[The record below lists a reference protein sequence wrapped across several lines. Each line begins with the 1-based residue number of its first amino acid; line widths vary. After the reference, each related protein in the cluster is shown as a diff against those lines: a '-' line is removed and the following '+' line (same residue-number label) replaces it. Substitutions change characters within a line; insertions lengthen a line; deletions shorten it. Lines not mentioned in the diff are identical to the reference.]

1 MPNRY
6 DQIKQPDS
14 QPPPLLPEV
23 TRRNSEYIIPK
34 RYKSKILE
42 EALKLNNKEL
52 IRQIR
57 EEIMEENR
65 K

>member
-1 MPNRY
+1 
-6 DQIKQPDS
+6 
-14 QPPPLLPEV
+14 LPEV